1 MVAASEA
8 RAEKSTDYLAAILN
22 AASTPIRVLDSARKI
37 VMLNEAFCRFVGRG
51 AAELVGQQESDV
63 FDPAN
68 AGKRGLRYEK
78 VLDGGVG
85 AEATAY
91 LKRFPVQRLKIDR
104 AFIRDLGNDDDSAAI
119 VRSILNLA
127 SGLNLDVVAEG
138 VETEAQLALLRSMT
152 CDEYQ
157 GYLFSR
163 PVEAGAVQ
171 ALFEAN
177 RTAFA

>member
-1 MVAASEA
+1 M
-8 RAEKSTDYLAAILN
+8 
-22 AASTPIRVLDSARKI
+22 
-37 VMLNEAFCRFVGRG
+37 
-51 AAELVGQQESDV
+51 
-63 FDPAN
+63 
-68 AGKRGLRYEK
+68 
-78 VLDGGVG
+78 
-85 AEATAY
+85 
-91 LKRFPVQRLKIDR
+91 QRLKIDR